1 MQFNQFYTYTAAK
14 YCLAFTV
21 FDFNIRMHSPRIK
34 EYIKNLS
41 RKKMIDFVFSSYSC
55 SSFWTKKD
63 YYQALTLSVL
73 EKLKNLIFEIPVN
86 PQILNINN

>member
-1 MQFNQFYTYTAAK
+1 MQFNQFYIYTAAK

-41 RKKMIDFVFSSYSC
+41 RKKMIDFVFFLAIAVHFSEL
-55 SSFWTKKD
+55 KKII
-63 YYQALTLSVL
+63 VR
-73 EKLKNLIFEIPVN
+73 P
-86 PQILNINN
+86 